1 MPQSRPTS
9 PQHVLLLSNYE
20 PDKQYSMR
28 RFTEQLAD
36 GLQQLDFSVEVFPVP
51 TIVGKLGAKGSGI
64 GKWIG
69 YIDKYLLFPF
79 VLKRK
84 LRQLP
89 SNSIIHIIDHSNA
102 PYSKWL
108 QRCHHVVT
116 CHDLLAIRCAL
127 GEIPQHEPRWTG
139 KQQQAMILRGLKDS
153 QCIASVSLATQQD
166 VTRLVGA
173 QPEWQHHI
181 PNALNERFIQ
191 EAHRESVETI
201 DQLKPLLQ
209 LPAENRYIMHIGG
222 EKWYKN
228 RKSVLHIIA
237 KLAAKDPALH
247 LVIVGPEFSSEALNE
262 TACTELLPRIHYFSG
277 IEDEQLRELYR
288 AAELL
293 IFPSHIEGFGWPILE
308 AQACGCAVATFRVE
322 PMHSLNAIEELA
334 VGEDIQDNSALDHLA
349 IAAWRYMELPE
360 AAKTEQRQQM
370 KHFAAQYTNEASAKA
385 YCELYQQQLNQ
396 SSK

>member
-1 MPQSRPTS
+1 MPNSHSTS
-9 PQHVLLLSNYE
+9 PPHVLLLSNYQ
-20 PDKQYSMR
+20 PDKQFSMR

-36 GLQQLDFSVEVFPVP
+36 GLRQLDFSVEVFPVP
-51 TIVGKLGAKGSGI
+51 TVIGKLGAKGSGI

-69 YIDKYLLFPF
+69 YIDKYLLFPLI
-79 VLKRK
+79 LKWK

-89 SNSIIHIIDHSNA
+89 CNSIVHIIDHSNA

-108 QRCHHVVT
+108 QRFPHVVT

-127 GEIPQHEPRWTG
+127 GDIPQHEPRWTG
-139 KQQQAMILRGLKDS
+139 KQQQAMILRGLKSS

-181 PNALNERFIQ
+181 PNALNQRFIQ

-209 LPAENRYIMHIGG
+209 LPNENRYIMHIGG

-228 RKSVLHIIA
+228 RKSVLHIFA
-237 KLAAKDPALH
+237 TLAAKDPALH

-334 VGEDIQDNSALDHLA
+334 VGEDTQDNSSLNKLA
-349 IAAWRYMELPE
+349 TAAWVYMETPA
-360 AAKTEQRQQM
+360 AAKTEQRKQM
-370 KHFAAQYTNEASAKA
+370 KHFAVQYTNEASAKA

-396 SSK
+396 GTK